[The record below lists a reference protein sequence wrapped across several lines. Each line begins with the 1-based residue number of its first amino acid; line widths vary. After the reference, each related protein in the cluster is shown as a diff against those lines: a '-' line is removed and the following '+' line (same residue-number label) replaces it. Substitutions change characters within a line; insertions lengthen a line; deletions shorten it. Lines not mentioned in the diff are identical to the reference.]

1 MQATVRVPRC
11 DESRCGHRDVR
22 LVIGRDEMQEDGR
35 ARVPLEH
42 LLARQVVKAGVR
54 VSHEANRGHH
64 ALPVQPQLERGTDV
78 QHEGDDEEDEEELH
92 RRSLASRRE
101 LEDLLARLDHDELLA
116 GELCEGFRVVM
127 KLGDLSLERS
137 VLAPQPRNLV
147 LEAFDFALDLPD
159 AREAFATI
167 ADAGERGEHQNRD
180 AERAG
185 AHRARPANT
194 ARPGHTAAPPSSSSM
209 RRSWLYF
216 AVRSLRASEPVLIW
230 PALTATARSAMNTS
244 SVSPERCEMTVP

>member
-1 MQATVRVPRC
+1 MEATVRVARR
-11 DESRCGHRDVR
+11 DECRCGHCNVR

-42 LLARQVVKAGVR
+42 LFARQLVMAR
-54 VSHEANRGHH
+54 ICLSHEPHRRQH
-64 ALPVQPQLERGTDV
+64 ALPVQSELEGCTHV

-101 LEDLLARLDHDELLA
+101 LEDPLARLHHVELFA
-116 GELCEGFRVVM
+116 GELFDGVRVVL
-127 KLGDLSLERS
+127 KLGDLGLECG
-137 VLAPQPRNLV
+137 VLGAEPGNLP
-147 LEAFDFALDLPD
+147 LEAFDLALDLPD
-159 AREAFATI
+159 ARETLATV
-167 ADAGERGEHQNRD
+167 ADAGERGEHQGCD

-230 PALTATARSAMNTS
+230 PALTATARSAMKTS